1 MDAEVDLLNRHQIR
15 IGAAFF
21 PGRDEDLDSRNN
33 GTYRFG
39 DRNRFDVRYRT
50 DQAKALSY
58 EVRLRHETEKLGGAN
73 LSPTLSI
80 NWRPRDNLSF
90 ATTLG
95 YVNRRGWLLWRD
107 GIDFATFEAEE
118 WRPEVR
124 LEYFASAKHQFKLLA
139 QWVGIRATQLQNY
152 QLQIDGAEL
161 TPVDE
166 SIARSDDFAISNLSL
181 QARYRWEI
189 APLSDLFLVYTLN
202 GNRDVPREAF
212 DDLLSSTFDDPLA
225 ELFAVKL
232 RYRFG
237 S

>member
-1 MDAEVDLLNRHQIR
+1 MKRLVRTPQDTESVIYLTGIAGSEQYRWRLRAKGLGVDAEVDLLNRHQIR

-50 DQAKALSY
+50 DQAEALSY
-58 EVRLRHETEKLGGAN
+58 EVRLRHETEKLGGTN
-73 LSPTLSI
+73 LSPTVSI

-90 ATTLG
+90 ATTLR

-166 SIARSDDFAISNLSL
+166 YCPQRRLCDFEFVITSALSL
-181 QARYRWEI
+181 GDCAT
-189 APLSDLFLVYTLN
+189 V
-202 GNRDVPREAF
+202 
-212 DDLLSSTFDDPLA
+212 
-225 ELFAVKL
+225 
-232 RYRFG
+232 
-237 S
+237 